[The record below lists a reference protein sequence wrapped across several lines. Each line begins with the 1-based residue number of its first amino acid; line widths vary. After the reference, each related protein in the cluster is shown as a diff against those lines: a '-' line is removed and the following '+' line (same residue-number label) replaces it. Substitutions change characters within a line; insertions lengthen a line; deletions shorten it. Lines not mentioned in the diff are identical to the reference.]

1 MQAGVDM
8 TVLGTGTMGAGMAHA
23 LLRAGH
29 DVTVWNRTQDK
40 AEALGRD
47 GARVAT
53 SAAEAVH
60 DADVVVTMLSD
71 GDATRD
77 VMRDALPAV
86 ARDAVWAQ
94 MGTVGVAATD
104 ALAGL
109 ARDAGVAFV
118 DAPVSGTKAPAEKG
132 ELLVL
137 AAGAPDL
144 RARCRPVFDAV
155 GTSTVWVGDRP
166 GDATRLKLVIN
177 DWLLGVLVALGEA
190 LAFAEA
196 LGLDGRTF
204 LDAIGGGPLDTPYA
218 QLKGAAMVA
227 HEYPTSFAARHA
239 LKDALLMEDAARES
253 GLTLRS
259 TRAAAELLRAAVDGG
274 RGDDDFAVLHE
285 EQRAR
290 ERRQAAPNS

>member
-1 MQAGVDM
+1 MDV
-8 TVLGTGTMGAGMAHA
+8 TVLGTGTMGTGMTHA
-23 LLRAGH
+23 LVRAGH
-29 DVTVWNRTQDK
+29 TVTVWNRSPER
-40 AEALGRD
+40 AEPLSRD
-47 GARVAT
+47 GAHVVS
-53 SAAEAVH
+53 SAATAVR
-60 DADVVVTMLSD
+60 DADVVVTMLTD
-71 GDATRD
+71 GDATHEVMRTTLRD
-77 VMRDALPAV
+77 VP
-86 ARDAVWAQ
+86 RDAVWAQ

-109 ARDAGVAFV
+109 AGDAGVAFA
-118 DAPVSGTKAPAEKG
+118 DAPVSGTKAPAERG

-137 AAGAPDL
+137 AAAPRDV
-144 RARCRPVFDAV
+144 RPRCQPVFDAV
-155 GTSTVWVGDRP
+155 GSSTVWVSERP

-196 LGLDGRTF
+196 LGLDGRSF
-204 LDAIGGGPLDTPYA
+204 LDAIRGGPLDTPYA
-218 QLKGAAMVA
+218 QLTGGAMLA
-227 HEYPTSFAARHA
+227 HDYPASFAARHA
-239 LKDALLMEDAARES
+239 LKDAELMEDAARDT

-290 ERRQAAPNS
+290 